1 MLESRLRKGWR
12 LIRLCRGLI
21 GRHSLYVRTVSN
33 SRKLSCKLLVHG
45 MKLGKSLLELWR
57 KLSLRKSTI
66 PMAMAM
72 TMTISSCMCVV
83 V

>member
-12 LIRLCRGLI
+12 LICLCRGLI

-45 MKLGKSLLELWR
+45 MELGKSLLELWR

-66 PMAMAM
+66 PMAM